1 MMLVAILTACLVS
14 LPSDCRTEE
23 IRLVSVMPIPAMLE
37 AQQRA
42 AEWIASHPWYRC
54 GGVRVVVGRGV

>member
-1 MMLVAILTACLVS
+1 MLVAVLVACLVAV
-14 LPSDCRTEE
+14 PSECRTEE
-23 IRLVSVMPIPAMLE
+23 IRLVSTMPIPAMLE

-42 AEWIASHPWYRC
+42 AEWFRTHAGYRS